1 MIEQKTVLADA
12 VYERLQARI
21 MDQVYPPRVRLNI
34 DALAIDLNVSPT
46 PVREALARLSAER
59 LVTFAPFKGYRVSPL
74 LTTTQVAD
82 LMHVR
87 RLIEVDAARLAARRI
102 QVPDLITVERLLQ
115 KILDESACVE
125 VGSWSHGYRQFNQLD
140 KQFHETIV
148 GAAGNQFL
156 LGAYRSLN
164 VHIELGRFYNV
175 FREMDQEQTC
185 VEHDAVFRALHA
197 HHPGDAAAAVEY
209 HLHAT
214 EERIFRLIDKYP
226 HPHNGNGGEETAEA
240 RRPR

>member
-1 MIEQKTVLADA
+1 MVKQKTVLADA

-21 MDQVYPPRVRLNI
+21 MDQAYPPRERLNI

-46 PVREALARLSAER
+46 PIREALARLAAER
-59 LVTFAPFKGYRVSPL
+59 LVTFEPFKGYRVSPL
-74 LTTTQVAD
+74 LTTAQVAE

-87 RLIEVDAARLAARRI
+87 RLIEVDAARLAAKHI
-102 QVPDLITVERLLQ
+102 LVPDLIAVERLLQ
-115 KILDESACVE
+115 RILDESAQVE

-140 KQFHETIV
+140 RQFHETIV
-148 GAAGNQFL
+148 IAAENLFL

-164 VHIELGRFYNV
+164 IHIELGRFYNV

-185 VEHDAVFRALHA
+185 VEHDAIFRALHA
-197 HHPGDAAAAVEY
+197 HNPDEAAAAVEN

-214 EERIFRLIDKYP
+214 EARIFRLIEKYP
-226 HPHNGNGGEETAEA
+226 HPHSANGSGQ
-240 RRPR
+240 